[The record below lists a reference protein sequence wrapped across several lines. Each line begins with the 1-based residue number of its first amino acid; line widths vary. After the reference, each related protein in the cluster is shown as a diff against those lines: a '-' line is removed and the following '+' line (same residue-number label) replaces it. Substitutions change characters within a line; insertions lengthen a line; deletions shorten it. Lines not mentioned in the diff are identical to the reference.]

1 MRPSDAFRRPLPER
15 ALCRAL
21 LVLAVVALLNCTAG
35 AQDRL
40 RSAIERAIP
49 LLERAS
55 AGSADQRECFTC
67 HNQGLPI
74 LALSEARRRGFEV
87 DDENYRRQLDHTY
100 GHLER
105 NRDRYADGTGTGGK
119 ADTAGYAL
127 WSLSAGGRTADETTE
142 AVAEFLLQW
151 QSDDDH
157 WSCSSDRPPSESSDF
172 TTTFL
177 SLRGLSAYATDAQ
190 RDRTAVRTKS
200 AGQWLVAAAAE
211 DNEDRVFRLRAL
223 DLVEAGAEAIEAA
236 VNDLLSRQREDGAWS
251 QLDNSDGDAYATA
264 TALTAL
270 LETRS
275 IRAGD
280 NAYKRGLR
288 FLLDAQ
294 LDDGSWH
301 VASRSDPFQ
310 TYYESGFPHGD
321 DQFIST
327 AASAWATLALLAACP
342 VVETSEPEALPENH
356 SGEPTRSRIPI
367 SDDPPAG
374 D

>member
-1 MRPSDAFRRPLPER
+1 MRPSEVLRRPLSEC
-15 ALCRAL
+15 ALCRGFLAL
-21 LVLAVVALLNCTAG
+21 TVVALLNCTAR

-40 RSAIERAIP
+40 RTAIEHAIP

-87 DDENYRRQLDHTY
+87 DEENFQRQLDHTY

-142 AVAEFLLQW
+142 AVVEFLLQW

-177 SLRGLSAYATDAQ
+177 SLRGLSAYGTEAQ
-190 RDRTAVRTKS
+190 RDRTAVRTAA
-200 AGQWLVAAAAE
+200 AGQWLSAAAAA

-223 DLVEAGAEAIEAA
+223 QLAAAGAEVIEAA
-236 VNDLLSRQREDGAWS
+236 ANDLLSRQRDDGGWS
-251 QLDNSDGDAYATA
+251 QLDNSEGDAYATA

-270 LETRS
+270 HATSS
-275 IRAGD
+275 IRTD
-280 NAYKRGLR
+280 DEAYQRGLR

-327 AASAWATLALLAACP
+327 ASSAWATLALLAACP
-342 VVETSEPEALPENH
+342 AVETSEPEALPENDA
-356 SGEPTRSRIPI
+356 GEPTRSRIPV
-367 SDDPPAG
+367 SDDSPAA